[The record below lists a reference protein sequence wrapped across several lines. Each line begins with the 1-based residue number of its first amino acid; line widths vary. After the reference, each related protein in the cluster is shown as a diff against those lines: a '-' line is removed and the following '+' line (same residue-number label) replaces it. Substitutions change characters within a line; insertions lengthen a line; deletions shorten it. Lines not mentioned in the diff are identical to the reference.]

1 MAIFLGTGA
10 AQGFPCPYC
19 KCPTCL
25 DARRQGGKAIKT
37 RSDFLIDSENIID
50 FGPDIN
56 AQTINS
62 GIMLEGLKNIFLTHS
77 HEDHIAV
84 TELGTISNRKHKLT
98 EPVSVNLYGTASA
111 LEVVKRAAV
120 VFSRGEEFPYKH
132 IKLCPVEAFE
142 TFDAGELKVTTLL
155 SSHRAWGKDE
165 LGLNYV
171 IEKDGKSLLYAS
183 DTGWYPNETWD
194 FIKANSLEFDLVVME
209 NTYGKDPLGIIMPEA
224 EGHLNTVNFFS
235 MLEKLCNIG
244 AINKGTPIYATHL
257 SDACRELYGDFVKSM
272 EENGEYNITVA
283 YDGMNID
290 F

>member
-1 MAIFLGTGA
+1 MSLFLGTGA

-19 KCPTCL
+19 KCPTCE
-25 DARRQGGKAIKT
+25 DARRRGGRAIKS

-50 FGPDIN
+50 FGPDIYTQAVN
-56 AQTINS
+56 N
-62 GIMLEGLKNIFLTHS
+62 GLMLDGLKNIFLTHS

-84 TELGTISNRKHKLT
+84 TELCNIENRKHTLT

-111 LEVVKRAAV
+111 LEVVKKAAT
-120 VFSRGEEFPYKH
+120 VFSRGEEFPYGH

-142 TFDAGELKVTTLL
+142 SFKVGELQVSTLL
-155 SSHRAWGKDE
+155 SSHKAWGKDE

-171 IEKDGKSLLYAS
+171 IEKGGKTLLYAS
-183 DTGWYPNETWD
+183 DTGWYPPETWD
-194 FIKANSLEFDLVVME
+194 YIADNSLSFDIVVME
-209 NTYGKDPLGIIMPEA
+209 NTYGKDPYGIIKPEA
-224 EGHLNTVNFFS
+224 GGHLNTVNFFS
-235 MLEKLCNIG
+235 MLDKMKELG
-244 AINKGTPIYATHL
+244 AIDEQTPIFATHL

-272 EENGEYNITVA
+272 EENGKYNIKVA